1 MSIVVIV
8 LMYGLQTAYDTYHPQ
23 KSRGRVL
30 IIANS
35 VFSLPKLSKR
45 FGTERDVNSL
55 RAVFKW
61 LGFEVAVR
69 DNLSAQVSNSHQLRM
84 F

>member
-1 MSIVVIV
+1 MSIVVMV
-8 LMYGLQTAYDTYHPQ
+8 LMCGLQTAYDTYDPQ

-35 VFSLPKLSKR
+35 VFSLPKLSQR

-55 RAVFKW
+55 REVFKW
-61 LGFEVAVR
+61 LSFEVTVCR
-69 DNLSAQVSNSHQLRM
+69 NLSAQVSNSHQLRM
-84 F
+84 Y